1 MIEGLYQEE
10 NKKQKEKRLYI
21 YGGEFGCAGAFMIAV
36 VWER

>member
-21 YGGEFGCAGAFMIAV
+21 YIYGGEFDCAGAFMIAV
-36 VWER
+36 V